1 MRKAITL
8 KVENLLLS
16 QKEGEKCMYSY
27 GLAFGALCGLL
38 AGIYLDQMTWGII
51 IGAGVG
57 LIIGLIIDNRK
68 EKEKQ

>member
-1 MRKAITL
+1 
-8 KVENLLLS
+8 
-16 QKEGEKCMYSY
+16 MYSY

-57 LIIGLIIDNRK
+57 LIIGLIFDKRK